1 MTDDRP
7 NLVPDRPNLQLGR
20 SPAEVLVLSVD
31 IREAWIR
38 GHVDEA
44 AAQAAVDAVVDRER
58 VTSVSHVHGHFGLG
72 VNEAGE
78 SVRGRIYLDPPGTDP
93 GLGGLPVTIATLRRV
108 RLDE

>member
-1 MTDDRP
+1 M
-7 NLVPDRPNLQLGR
+7 N
-20 SPAEVLVLSVD
+20 PAEVLVLAVD

-44 AAQAAVDAVVDRER
+44 AAQLAVDAVVDHER
-58 VTSVSHVHGHFGLG
+58 VTSVSHVRGHYGLG

-78 SVRGRIYLDPPGTDP
+78 SVKGRLYLDPTRTGPGWF
-93 GLGGLPVTIATLRRV
+93 PVTIATLRRV